1 MRRPLSLLGVVLR
14 NLAAAGLIAVCLASA
29 ALAQTVYP
37 AGSLQGQA
45 QFGTFPQVSINC
57 TDYTLGPGVRVLS
70 AQHRIVPLQQL
81 AGVNSRVVFQVDAM
95 GNVFRVW
102 LIRPQDAAQ
111 LQVPQAPGQCGLF
124 FSGAPASGAANQGP

>member
-1 MRRPLSLLGVVLR
+1 MRRPLSSFGAVLR
-14 NLAAAGLIAVCLASA
+14 KLGGAGFGVLCLAVP

-45 QFGTFPQVSINC
+45 EFGAFPQVSINC
-57 TDYTLGPGVRVLS
+57 TRYTLGPGVRVLD
-70 AQHRIVPLQQL
+70 AQHRIVPVQQL
-81 AGVNSRVVFQVDAM
+81 SGVSSRVVFQVDAM

-102 LIRPQDAAQ
+102 LIRPQEAAQ

-124 FSGAPASGAANQGP
+124 FSGEPASGAADQGP